1 MEATNMSEMIR
12 PFIAPVQIS
21 IPEMMLKL
29 DSVMMDKF
37 VWIGIMA
44 LACGAWHMSKYSH
57 TNTPQTAFITGLIDM
72 AAFASGI
79 AALGFYAVFKGWL

>member
-1 MEATNMSEMIR
+1 MSEVIY
-12 PFIAPVQIS
+12 PYIAVHPAAIS
-21 IPEMMLKL
+21 VPEMMLKL

-37 VWIGIMA
+37 VWIGIIS

-57 TNTPQTAFITGLIDM
+57 NNTPQIEFITGLIDM

-79 AALGFYAVFKGWL
+79 AALGFYLVFKGWL